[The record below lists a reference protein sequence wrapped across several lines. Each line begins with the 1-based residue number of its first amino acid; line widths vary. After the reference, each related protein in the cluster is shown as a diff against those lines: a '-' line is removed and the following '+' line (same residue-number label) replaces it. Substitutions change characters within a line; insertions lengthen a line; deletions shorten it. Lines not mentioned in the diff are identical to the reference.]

1 MNNQVGH
8 MIVAPDRAEAKAAL
22 ARLRAW
28 AQCAT
33 PEEVADL
40 DPVIS
45 RLLPSGEVQNYP
57 ALARAYP
64 DCPIRTAQ
72 GCQSSSVAQTGA
84 LVSKA
89 CKRSY

>member
-1 MNNQVGH
+1 MNKQVGH
-8 MIVAPDRAEAKAAL
+8 MIAAPDRAEAKAAL

-57 ALARAYP
+57 ALASTSLA
-64 DCPIRTAQ
+64 I
-72 GCQSSSVAQTGA
+72 
-84 LVSKA
+84 
-89 CKRSY
+89 